1 MGILIIAKD
10 GTSPPLEHPPSCH
23 YMLQRTIE
31 RDFVMSFHITPAID
45 RVISFVSS
53 FALLSGLVLGA
64 AMFANMGA

>member
-1 MGILIIAKD
+1 
-10 GTSPPLEHPPSCH
+10 
-23 YMLQRTIE
+23 
-31 RDFVMSFHITPAID
+31 MSFYITPAID